1 MKYSPKLPKHSML
14 LSTPNDKN
22 KACLFS
28 ELGLGVNVNIQNV
41 QPTSH
46 VQSDVDMQLCVL
58 DN

>member
-1 MKYSPKLPKHSML
+1 ML
-14 LSTPNDKN
+14 LSTPNDEN